1 MDEQSP
7 EWVYQFDQSPD
18 PVLSHVVPRSMEKPW
33 PQASRSPAMAQ
44 AKKYFVASGEEQGVT
59 ICSEKG
65 QQASC
70 TEPESIQKAIMQ
82 LSDAIPK

>member
-1 MDEQSP
+1 
-7 EWVYQFDQSPD
+7 
-18 PVLSHVVPRSMEKPW
+18 
-33 PQASRSPAMAQ
+33 MAQ

>member
-1 MDEQSP
+1 
-7 EWVYQFDQSPD
+7 
-18 PVLSHVVPRSMEKPW
+18 
-33 PQASRSPAMAQ
+33 MAQ

-65 QQASC
+65 QQASR